1 MRLVQ
6 KLNLIWGSI
15 IIIIRHRCNVISSV
29 RARARF
35 SVSVSVSV
43 SVSASVS
50 VSVSASVSVSVRV
63 GARASKYLK
72 PHWKLVIISLYI
84 EQWITNW

>member
-15 IIIIRHRCNVISSV
+15 IIIIRNRCNVRSSV
-29 RARARF
+29 SARARF
-35 SVSVSVSV
+35 SVSVSV

-63 GARASKYLK
+63 GARARKYLK
-72 PHWKLVIISLYI
+72 PHCHTEIGYYFSL
-84 EQWITNW
+84 Q